1 MNRSCTEKVTRAE
14 RAVIRAA
21 MGIVNNDGWAFETR
35 KPQGTTTDTT
45 GLCIVLFPG
54 SMRRLEN
61 AIAKLKQARKEAKPR
76 RRKYT

>member
-1 MNRSCTEKVTRAE
+1 MTKRRATPDGVAKAE

-21 MGIVNNDGWAFETR
+21 MGIINSDGFAFTEDRSNET
-35 KPQGTTTDTT
+35 K
-45 GLCIVLFPG
+45 VLSLVVFPN

-61 AIAKLKQARKEAKPR
+61 AVARLKEARRVSKPR